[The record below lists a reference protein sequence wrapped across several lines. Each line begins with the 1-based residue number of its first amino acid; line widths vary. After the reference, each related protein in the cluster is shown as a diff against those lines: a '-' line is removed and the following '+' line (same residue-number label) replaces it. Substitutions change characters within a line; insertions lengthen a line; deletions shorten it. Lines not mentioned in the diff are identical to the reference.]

1 MKAPNAHAWKKP
13 ARSRHALLGMV
24 IAMASLAPAHAQQE
38 AQSEPD
44 WTAEAPAAPAQMPTG
59 SVGGMG
65 DVNLFPKRVVLNE
78 RQRIASI
85 GLYNRGTAASDYE
98 ISVADRMMTPEGRL
112 IDLAAVADQAER
124 NRVKAASSLLRWS
137 PRRVALMG
145 SDAQT
150 VRVMARIT
158 PDLPAGEY
166 RSHFIA
172 TAVPPGGDGSF
183 SIEDAA
189 GVGQS
194 GDIGVRIVPRFGIS
208 IPIILRVGET
218 TLEAGIENPRV
229 ITIGTGEK
237 AIAFTITREGT
248 RSAFGDITVTAPGL
262 RMPVAISRGIGV
274 YTEINRREVVIPV
287 AAEALAVLAKPGTR
301 LTLTY
306 TDDDFAP
313 GQVLARQEFAVP

>member
-1 MKAPNAHAWKKP
+1 MKAITRRTAQSHSHG
-13 ARSRHALLGMV
+13 RMALLATL
-24 IAMASLAPAHAQQE
+24 IAIAAPPSATRAQD
-38 AQSEPD
+38 EPD
-44 WTAEAPAAPAQMPTG
+44 WTAAAPPTPAEMPTG

-78 RQRIASI
+78 RQRIVSI

-112 IDLAAVADQAER
+112 IDLAAVEDPAER
-124 NRVKAASSLLRWS
+124 DRVKTASSLLRWS
-137 PRRVALMG
+137 PRRVVLQG

-158 PDLPAGEY
+158 PDLPPGEY

-172 TAVPPGGDGSF
+172 TAVPRGGDGSY

-189 GVGQS
+189 GASQT

-218 TLEAGIENPRV
+218 TLSVGIVHPRIV
-229 ITIGTGEK
+229 TLRPGEQ
-237 AIAFTITREGT
+237 AVAFTLTREGT
-248 RSAFGDITVTAPGL
+248 RSAFGDVTVTAPGL
-262 RMPVAISRGIGV
+262 RAPVAISKGIGV
-274 YTEINRREVVIPV
+274 YTEIDRRDVVIPV
-287 AAEALAVLAKPGTR
+287 APEAAATLARPGTR
-301 LTLTY
+301 LTVTY

-313 GQVLARQEFAVP
+313 GQVLAKQEFAVP